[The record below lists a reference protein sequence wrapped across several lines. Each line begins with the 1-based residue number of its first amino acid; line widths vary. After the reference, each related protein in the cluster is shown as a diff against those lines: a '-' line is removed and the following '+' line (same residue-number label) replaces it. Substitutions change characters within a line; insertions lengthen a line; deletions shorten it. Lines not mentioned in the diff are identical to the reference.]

1 MLDAG
6 SSRVFNCVEI
16 YHRLCSKEEAD
27 PSFFKH
33 APFHKMTVLKEA
45 ASSRDG
51 LTLGRRLATKLYFP
65 YNSQDIYEGGR
76 SIFLHDPKLI
86 EVLNELVGLQS
97 RNLAKDN
104 VRSDLKVLQVL
115 DGLPSLDAFLMRDA
129 LELEGLS
136 PNPLY
141 MEVSESERQAI
152 FDFIRRKFEPLV
164 RTAVGQDSFQDAK
177 VGVLVD
183 KIWEA
188 RDLDALDP
196 LIQACRFPKNEALK
210 IFTSWKGVNFYA
222 FQYERSKDGIETLER
237 WLGDV
242 ALPRVGHSGVDV
254 EQMLYFK
261 TNALARLRHHRKV
274 VDDIVQEYDTVYSQ
288 FIAHPEAAANFVSFL
303 YRSREIYWR
312 LGESLS
318 ALDHGTHCWDAG
330 TAKFA
335 NRRLP
340 AEQLSQVLACLAR
353 ILGERLPGE
362 SANRGNFVLA

>member
-1 MLDAG
+1 MLNAG

-16 YHRLCSKEEAD
+16 YHRLCSKEAAD

-33 APFHKMTVLKEA
+33 APFHKMVVIKEA
-45 ASSRDG
+45 ASGRDS
-51 LTLGRRLATKLYFP
+51 LALGRRLVTKLYFP
-65 YNSQDIYEGGR
+65 YNSEDIYEGGR
-76 SIFLHDPKLI
+76 SILLHDPKVI

-97 RNLAKDN
+97 PKLAKDV

-141 MEVSESERQAI
+141 MEVSESERQEI

-164 RTAVGQDSFQDAK
+164 RTAVGQDAFQDGK
-177 VGVLVD
+177 VRVLVD

-188 RDLDALDP
+188 RDLDALEP
-196 LIQACRFPKNEALK
+196 LIQACRFPKGEALK
-210 IFTSWKGVNFYA
+210 IFTAWKGVNFYA

-237 WLGDV
+237 WLGDIV
-242 ALPRVGHSGVDV
+242 MPRAGYSGVDV
-254 EQMLYFK
+254 EQMVYFR
-261 TNALARLRHHRKV
+261 TNSLARLKHHRRA
-274 VDDIVQEYDTVYSQ
+274 VDDIVREYDGVYSQ
-288 FIAHPEAAANFVSFL
+288 FIAHPEAAANFVNFL

-312 LGESLS
+312 MGESLS
-318 ALDHGTHCWDAG
+318 ALDHGMHCWEVG

-335 NRRLP
+335 NRRPP

-353 ILGERLPGE
+353 ILGEQLPGE
-362 SANRGNFVLA
+362 GANRGNFVLA